1 MLVPGAYEPPKVAKE
16 RTSASYWK
24 VNRATAFVMFD
35 SVMVIAR
42 VQNGLTVNIMF
53 GSF

>member
-1 MLVPGAYEPPKVAKE
+1 MLVPGTYEPPKVAEE
-16 RTSASYWK
+16 RTNASYRK
-24 VNRATAFVMFD
+24 VNHAAVFVIFD

-42 VQNGLTVNIMF
+42 VQNGLTVNTIF